1 MSDEIT
7 PYCLIIHLFFS
18 IWMFGNFNIIP
29 EEKTDQSMYNINIR
43 KLMENNQTSL
53 YSYDKSLEWYSFWE
67 RAYGKNVHIIMI
79 LCLAVIILL
88 CLR

>member
-29 EEKTDQSMYNINIR
+29 EEKNNQFAYNINIR

-53 YSYDKSLEWYSFWE
+53 YEYDKSLEWYSFWE

-79 LCLAVIILL
+79 LCFTLIILL
-88 CLR
+88 FLR